1 MEGFE
6 MAVAR
11 VAGKM
16 TATEYFLLPDDGKRY
31 ELIEGD
37 LCQVT
42 GPNRKHQDIS
52 AVLNDI
58 LRAEARKIAARVY
71 YAPLDVY
78 LSEYTVLQPDLL
90 VVTKERSERLS
101 DRGVEGA
108 PDLVVEIMS
117 PSTSE
122 RDKTLKSRLYAQAGV
137 REYWLVSPEAG
148 TIEVLVL
155 GEEGY
160 SVHVRAGRDET
171 VSSTVLPELS
181 FPASAIF
188 DG

>member
-1 MEGFE
+1 
-6 MAVAR
+6 MALAR
-11 VAGKM
+11 AAGKL
-16 TATEYFLLPDDGKRY
+16 TATEYYLLPDDGKRY
-31 ELIEGD
+31 ELIEGN
-37 LCQVT
+37 LCEVT
-42 GPNRKHQDIS
+42 GPNRKHQDVS
-52 AVLNDI
+52 RRLFLLLYNETSKTG
-58 LRAEARKIAARVY
+58 AETY

-108 PDLVVEIMS
+108 PDIIVEIMS

-122 RDKTLKSRLYAQAGV
+122 RDKLLKSRLYAQAGV

-148 TIEVLVL
+148 IIEVLVL
-155 GEEGY
+155 DEEGY

-181 FPASAIF
+181 FPASAVF
-188 DG
+188 EG